1 MVDLVVV
8 EQCTRLELLIVK
20 GVKGAPLDEH
30 LYHVEPREV

>member
-8 EQCTRLELLIVK
+8 EQCTRLELLII
-20 GVKGAPLDEH
+20 KGAPLDEH